1 MSSRKKEEVSTEEQ
15 LLEVLVDNK
24 DEEDA
29 EEEEDAVEEE
39 DAEEVEPQR
48 LKFWFRNFSV
58 SRLLSIFLR
67 VSVSE
72 NLVSEKS
79 LDFGEFGLRK
89 KRLGFGF
96 GKFGLG

>member
-1 MSSRKKEEVSTEEQ
+1 MRPYLEGSSALALQVWTLVSSRKKEEVSTEEQ

-48 LKFWFRNFSV
+48 LKFWY
-58 SRLLSIFLR
+58 SIGVGDPFW
-67 VSVSE
+67 
-72 NLVSEKS
+72 K
-79 LDFGEFGLRK
+79 
-89 KRLGFGF
+89 
-96 GKFGLG
+96 